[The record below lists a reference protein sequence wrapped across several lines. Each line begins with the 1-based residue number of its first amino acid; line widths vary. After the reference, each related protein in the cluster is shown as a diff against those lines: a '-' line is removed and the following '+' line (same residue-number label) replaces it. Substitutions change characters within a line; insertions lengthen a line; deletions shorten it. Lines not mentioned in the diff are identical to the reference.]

1 MRMPPCTIRCATA
14 CFGGRGFKYSDVTQG
29 VWVLS
34 LSAAPS
40 WSRLD
45 VAGKQPKRAF
55 GHCAIYDPVA
65 DRMVVHGAFFFGEPE
80 PETWVLPLSDRSTWS
95 RLEIPEP
102 RPTGRTGHTAIFDPA
117 RQRMIIYG
125 GTTSPEPYLRAL
137 ILEDVWSLALGTA

>member
-1 MRMPPCTIRCATA
+1 MSLPVRFIHPSETQLRRACLLLPRPFRKSRAGIDGFTAIVRGRARGMRMPPCTIRCATA

-34 LSAAPS
+34 LNAAPS

-45 VAGKQPKRAF
+45 VAGKQPKRA
-55 GHCAIYDPVA
+55 
-65 DRMVVHGAFFFGEPE
+65 FGEPE

-102 RPTGRTGHTAIFDPA
+102 RPTGRTGHTAIFD
-117 RQRMIIYG
+117 
-125 GTTSPEPYLRAL
+125 
-137 ILEDVWSLALGTA
+137 